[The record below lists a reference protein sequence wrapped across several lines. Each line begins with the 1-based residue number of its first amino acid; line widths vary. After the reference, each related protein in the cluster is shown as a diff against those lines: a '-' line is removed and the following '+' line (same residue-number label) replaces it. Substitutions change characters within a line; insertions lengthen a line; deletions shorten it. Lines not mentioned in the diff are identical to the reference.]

1 MNIKEIIT
9 NSCVRVY
16 NNLGYGLSEIAYEK
30 ALSEELRDYG
40 LHTQTE
46 LHINQYYT
54 TTKGRKVEVANLRID
69 ILINDNVILELKT
82 LESKIKKYN
91 KNNEFK
97 LEVFK
102 ETKEFLQCKRYMELT
117 GYTEC
122 YLINFSKKGLE
133 IVEIEK

>member
-9 NSCVRVY
+9 NSSVKVY
-16 NNLGYGLSEIAYEK
+16 NDLGYGLSEIAYEK
-30 ALSEELRDYG
+30 ALSEELRDYN

-69 ILINDNVILELKT
+69 ILVNNNVILELKT
-82 LESKIKKYN
+82 LESKLKKYD

-102 ETKEFLQCKRYMELT
+102 ESKEFLQCKRYMELT
-117 GYTEC
+117 GYKEC
-122 YLINFSKKGLE
+122 YLINLSKKGLE
-133 IVEIEK
+133 IVEIVE